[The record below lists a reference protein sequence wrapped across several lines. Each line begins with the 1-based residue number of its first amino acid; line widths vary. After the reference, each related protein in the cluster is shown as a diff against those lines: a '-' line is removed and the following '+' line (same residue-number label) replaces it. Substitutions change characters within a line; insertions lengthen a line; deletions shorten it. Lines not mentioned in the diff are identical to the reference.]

1 MRWLYEDLN
10 SFCGKAR
17 DGEPCFCKE
26 LFPLV
31 LQWISPGE
39 ECSAGAVALAW
50 GEVGASS
57 SGDLKLPL
65 VT

>member
-1 MRWLYEDLN
+1 MRWLYKVLN
-10 SFCGKAR
+10 SFWGKAR
-17 DGEPCFCKE
+17 DEEPCFCKE

-39 ECSAGAVALAW
+39 ECSTGAVPLVW

-57 SGDLKLPL
+57 SDDLKLPL